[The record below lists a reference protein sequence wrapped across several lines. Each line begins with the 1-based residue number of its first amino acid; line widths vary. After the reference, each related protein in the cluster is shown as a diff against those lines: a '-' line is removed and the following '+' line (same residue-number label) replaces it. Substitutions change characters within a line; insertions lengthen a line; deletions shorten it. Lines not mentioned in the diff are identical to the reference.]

1 MKCRRNNIMLF
12 LVILL
17 SFICFFPQKVN
28 AEVMENYA
36 QTDLD
41 PQPCATITLNKNAVS
56 LEKGKTVK
64 LKATVENCDAE
75 KIIWTSGNKKVATV
89 TKSGKVKA
97 KYKEQAVIT
106 ARLAGTDVMAQAVI
120 TVKNYITMRVR
131 TTGYCNCRK
140 CAGKW
145 AGCATAIGTK
155 PRAKRTIAVDKRL
168 IRLGS
173 KVQMD
178 NKMYVAEDTG
188 GAIKGKR
195 IDVYYASHKK
205 ATSHGVKYKK
215 IKVYY

>member
-1 MKCRRNNIMLF
+1 
-12 LVILL
+12 
-17 SFICFFPQKVN
+17 
-28 AEVMENYA
+28 
-36 QTDLD
+36 
-41 PQPCATITLNKNAVS
+41 
-56 LEKGKTVK
+56 
-64 LKATVENCDAE
+64 
-75 KIIWTSGNKKVATV
+75 
-89 TKSGKVKA
+89 
-97 KYKEQAVIT
+97 
-106 ARLAGTDVMAQAVI
+106 
-120 TVKNYITMRVR
+120 MRVR